1 LPEGDIKWTSK
12 ENYSPRRLFVSII
25 QDQGKDTMKRL
36 LPDVA
41 LSIVV
46 LSACSSHVKYLR
58 ENPDRLTRG
67 LKAKAFLKVWGEPDE
82 TLAYHKFLNTYG
94 HRVSGQLDSDTG
106 TESVSRYG
114 DQANYTHETVVWI
127 YKKQK
132 KILFLE
138 KGYLVRDA
146 PGALRAVWRL
156 VGWETLPEPPKDE
169 RAVKSLKS
177 PRKTYQR
184 HITYAD
190 GSQYLG
196 GVLDGKRHGQGTYIW
211 PSGGKYVGEWRNN
224 IAIGGWF
231 YKTTGRKVWV
241 YQDSEGRWIVAEQ

>member
-1 LPEGDIKWTSK
+1 
-12 ENYSPRRLFVSII
+12 
-25 QDQGKDTMKRL
+25 MKRL
-36 LPDVA
+36 LRA
-41 LSIVV
+41 LALVIVV
-46 LSACSSHVKYLR
+46 LSACSSHVNYIR

-67 LKAKAFLKVWGEPDE
+67 LKAKAFLKAWGEPDE
-82 TLAYHKFLNTYG
+82 TLAYYKFLNKYG
-94 HRVSGQLDSDTG
+94 PRASGQLDSDTG
-106 TESVSRYG
+106 AGSAGEYG
-114 DQANYTHETVVWI
+114 NRADYTHETVAWI

-132 KILFLE
+132 KVLFIE

-156 VGWETLPEPPKDE
+156 VGWEMLPESPKDE

-177 PRKTYQR
+177 PEKTYQR
-184 HITYAD
+184 HITYTD

-211 PSGGKYVGEWRNN
+211 PSGDKYVGEWRNN

-231 YKTTGRKVWV
+231 YKTTGQKVWV
-241 YQDSEGRWIVAEQ
+241 YQNSEGKWIVAEQ